1 MIRKLCA
8 ALLLLTVPAFT
19 SLAIAGDTL
28 EEVKKK
34 GVLVAGVKDSTL
46 PFGFADQKTGEIIG
60 YDVDFVHAI
69 AKRLGVKLELRP
81 VTSANRIPEL
91 IEGNIDIIAATMS
104 KNLNRE
110 KLIDFSDT
118 YFKTGQKFLVK
129 AGTAKTLK
137 DLEGKTIATAKGS
150 TSELTVRKALPKAKI
165 ELFDDY
171 IWAAQA
177 LRKGAVDAVT
187 TDGAILYG
195 ILALAEKKG
204 EYEISDYQISEEEY
218 GLGVRQGDKK
228 FLGFVNATL
237 REMKKSGEAQKIFD
251 KWYAFVKSGIEPP
264 PVVRPQAGRAGGV
277 VIRRTSVPNRFLVMA
292 MKGSF
297 RTGADVSIFDPQ
309 GNFIGNGKVKSIYT
323 DEVYVDVEEA
333 KAQFVE
339 TGYVAGMNID
349 KESARTIIEQKQ
361 DLLKSVKKEVKAE
374 EEKRQ
379 AEINKEYAAE
389 QKERRKEQ
397 VAYEKMKMQQENY
410 RDHYYYRG
418 HYRGYR
424 RW

>member
-69 AKRLGVKLELRP
+69 AKQLGVKLELRP

-264 PVVRPQAGRAGGV
+264 PVVRPQAGRAGEKHLHGRGV
-277 VIRRTSVPNRFLVMA
+277 RGRGGSQGPVRGNRVRRR
-292 MKGSF
+292 
-297 RTGADVSIFDPQ
+297 
-309 GNFIGNGKVKSIYT
+309 
-323 DEVYVDVEEA
+323 DEH
-333 KAQFVE
+333 
-339 TGYVAGMNID
+339 
-349 KESARTIIEQKQ
+349 R
-361 DLLKSVKKEVKAE
+361 
-374 EEKRQ
+374 
-379 AEINKEYAAE
+379 
-389 QKERRKEQ
+389 
-397 VAYEKMKMQQENY
+397 
-410 RDHYYYRG
+410 
-418 HYRGYR
+418 
-424 RW
+424 